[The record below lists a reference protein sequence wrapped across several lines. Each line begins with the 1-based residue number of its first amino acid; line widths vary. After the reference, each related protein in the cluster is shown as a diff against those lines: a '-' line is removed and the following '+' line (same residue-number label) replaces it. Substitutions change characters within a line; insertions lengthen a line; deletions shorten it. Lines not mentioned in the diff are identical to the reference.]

1 MLQTGRALSSLN
13 GRAGMV
19 LAGALLALT
28 ALPCAF
34 AQDALAP
41 PDGVDPAAPYLA
53 YEPGPVFI
61 YNVLLIDGTGA
72 PARLGIDVLIADGR
86 IEGVGTDLEPPAG
99 ARLVDGAGLTLIPG
113 LVGAHNHTHMPGAP
127 MLQRAAARLYLAAGV
142 TTIRTVGAASPL
154 ADLAMGRAAD
164 DGSVAAPRV
173 STSSPYV
180 SGPGDAPVMVQPAS
194 DAEARAFVRR
204 WAEIE
209 VGWIKLYRRVEPS
222 IARAVIEEA
231 HAHGLRVAGH
241 LCSLT
246 FAEAAALGIDTI
258 EHGLVSASD
267 FVTGKPPG
275 ECVPG
280 SVQAMAGVDPDGAAA
295 QAVYRALIENGTAL
309 VSTAAIVET
318 RYPHRY
324 QGDARVLRY
333 LAPAFREAHDARQ
346 ARLADQARSEEPDPA
361 FANALRFERT
371 FFEAGGLLAAG
382 VDAGWHNLPGF
393 GDQRNYAL
401 FLEAGFSPEE
411 AVQVMTLNGAIVIGR
426 EAELGSV
433 EAGKAADLVLLDG
446 ALPSDPSAI
455 TRPVL
460 VFRGGQAF
468 SPDRLLSGLEG
479 RVGLQ

>member
-1 MLQTGRALSSLN
+1 MAHVT
-13 GRAGMV
+13 GMV
-19 LAGALLALT
+19 WGVVLLCSLAAAHV
-28 ALPCAF
+28 
-34 AQDALAP
+34 QDTPAA
-41 PDGVDPAAPYLA
+41 PDGVDPAAAYLA
-53 YEPGPVFI
+53 FTPGPVFI
-61 YNVLLIDGTGA
+61 ANVELIDGTGS
-72 PARLGIDVLIADGR
+72 PARAGADVLIVDGHIAAVGVDMPVPAD
-86 IEGVGTDLEPPAG
+86 
-99 ARLVDGAGLTLIPG
+99 ARRVDGAGLTLIPG
-113 LVGAHNHTHMPGAP
+113 IVGGHNHTHIPGAP
-127 MLQRAAARLYLAAGV
+127 LLQRAAARLYLANGV
-142 TTIRTVGAASPL
+142 TTIRTVGAASPM
-154 ADLAMGRAAD
+154 ADLAVAQAAEA
-164 DGSVAAPRV
+164 GLVAAPRV

-194 DAEARAFVRR
+194 EAEARAFVQR
-204 WAEIE
+204 WADIG
-209 VGWIKLYRRVEPS
+209 VGWIKLYRRVEPE

-246 FAEAAALGIDTI
+246 FAEAAEMGIDTI

-267 FVTGKPPG
+267 FVAGKPDG

-280 SVQAMAGVDPDGAAA
+280 SVQAMADVDPDGAAA

-324 QGDARVLRY
+324 QGEERVVRY
-333 LAPAFREAHDARQ
+333 LAPAFREAYDARQ
-346 ARLADQARSEEPDPA
+346 ASLAQEARTTVPDGA
-361 FANALRFERT
+361 FANALRFERA
-371 FFEAGGLLAAG
+371 FHEAGGLLAAG
-382 VDAGWHNLPGF
+382 LDPGRHNLPGF

-411 AVQVMTLNGAIVIGR
+411 AVRVMTLNGAMVIGR
-426 EAELGSV
+426 DAELGSI
-433 EAGKAADLVLLDG
+433 EPGKRADLVLLDG
-446 ALPSDPSAI
+446 ALSSDPSAI

-468 SPDRLLSGLEG
+468 SPERLLSGLEG

>member
-1 MLQTGRALSSLN
+1 MARDGVFWGMIMAAAL
-13 GRAGMV
+13 ACAP
-19 LAGALLALT
+19 AGAS
-28 ALPCAF
+28 
-34 AQDALAP
+34 AQDVSS
-41 PDGVDPAAPYLA
+41 PDGVDPASLYLA
-53 YEPGPVFI
+53 FESGPVFI
-61 YNVLLIDGTGA
+61 DTVDLIDGTGA
-72 PARLGIDVLIADGR
+72 PARAGVDVLIADGR
-86 IEGVGTDLEPPAG
+86 IAAVGMDLTPPAD
-99 ARLVDGAGLTLIPG
+99 ARRVDGAGLTLIPG

-127 MLQRAAARLYLAAGV
+127 LLQRAAARLYLAGGV

-154 ADLAMGRAAD
+154 ADLAMGRAAE
-164 DGSVAAPRV
+164 DGVAAAPRV
-173 STSSPYV
+173 STSAPYV

-194 DAEARAFVRR
+194 EAEARAFVRR
-204 WAEIE
+204 WAEIG
-209 VGWIKLYRRVEPS
+209 VGWIKLYRRVEPA

-231 HAHGLRVAGH
+231 HAHGLKVAGH

-246 FAEAAALGIDTI
+246 FADAAAMGIDTI

-267 FVTGKPPG
+267 FVADKPPG
-275 ECVPG
+275 ECVSG

-295 QAVYRALIENGTAL
+295 QTVYRALIENGTAL

-324 QGDARVLRY
+324 QGEARAIRY
-333 LAPAFREAHDARQ
+333 LAPALREAHDARQ
-346 ARLADQARSEEPDPA
+346 ARLAEQAQTTAPDGA
-361 FANALRFERT
+361 FANALRFERA

-382 VDAGWHNLPGF
+382 LDPGRHNLPGF

-401 FLEAGFSPEE
+401 FLEAGFSPED

-426 EAELGSV
+426 ETELGSV
-433 EAGKAADLVLLDG
+433 EAGKIADLVLLDG
-446 ALPSDPSAI
+446 PLASDPSAI

-468 SPDRLLSGLEG
+468 SPERLLAGLEG

>member
-1 MLQTGRALSSLN
+1 MARP
-13 GRAGMV
+13 RGMIWTV
-19 LAGALLALT
+19 ALLCSLAT
-28 ALPCAF
+28 SY
-34 AQDALAP
+34 AQDA
-41 PDGVDPAAPYLA
+41 PAAPDGIDPAEPYLA
-53 YEPGPVFI
+53 FETGPVLI
-61 YNVLLIDGTGA
+61 GNVELIDGTGA
-72 PARLGIDVLIADGR
+72 PARTSVDVLIADGH
-86 IEGVGTDLEPPAG
+86 IAAVGEGLAAPAG
-99 ARLVDGAGLTLIPG
+99 TRRVDGVGLTLIPG
-113 LVGAHNHTHMPGAP
+113 IVGAHNHTHIPGAP
-127 MLQRAAARLYLAAGV
+127 LLQQAAARLYLANGV

-154 ADLAMGRAAD
+154 ADLAMAEAAD
-164 DGSVAAPRV
+164 VGVAAAPRV

-180 SGPGDAPVMVQPAS
+180 SGPGDAPVMVQPS
-194 DAEARAFVRR
+194 SEDEARTFVRR
-204 WAEIE
+204 WAEIG
-209 VGWIKLYRRVEPS
+209 VGWIKLYRRVEPE

-246 FAEAAALGIDTI
+246 FAEAAEMGIDTI

-267 FVTGKPPG
+267 FVVGKPDG

-280 SVQAMAGVDPDGAAA
+280 SVQAMADVDPDGAAA

-324 QGDARVLRY
+324 QGEERVVRY
-333 LAPAFREAHDARQ
+333 LAPAFREAYDARQ
-346 ARLADQARSEEPDPA
+346 SLLAEEAATAAPDGA
-361 FANALRFERT
+361 FANALRFERA
-371 FFEAGGLLAAG
+371 FYEAGGLLAAG
-382 VDAGWHNLPGF
+382 LDPGRHNLPGF

-426 EAELGSV
+426 QAELGSV
-433 EAGKAADLVLLDG
+433 EPSKRADLVLLDG
-446 ALPSDPSAI
+446 VLSSDPSAI

-460 VFRGGQAF
+460 VFQGGQAF
-468 SPDRLLSGLEG
+468 SPERLLSGLEG

>member
-1 MLQTGRALSSLN
+1 MMRKAVT
-13 GRAGMV
+13 AGMV
-19 LAGALLALT
+19 WLAAVLFGAAT
-28 ALPCAF
+28 ASG
-34 AQDALAP
+34 QDDAAVPAP
-41 PDGVDPAAPYLA
+41 PDSTDPAPPYLA
-53 YEPGPVFI
+53 FEPGPVFI
-61 YNVLLIDGTGA
+61 ETVTVIDGTGA
-72 PARLGIDVLIADGR
+72 PAGHGLDVIIVDGR
-86 IEGVGTDLEPPAG
+86 IAALGEDLAPPPG
-99 ARLVDGAGLTLIPG
+99 ARRLDGAGLTLIPG

-127 MLQRAAARLYLAAGV
+127 LLQRAAARLYLAAGV

-154 ADLAMGRAAD
+154 ADLAMAGAAE
-164 DGSVAAPRV
+164 DGLAAAPRV

-194 DAEARAFVRR
+194 EDEARAFVQR
-204 WAEIE
+204 WAEIG
-209 VGWIKLYRRVEPS
+209 VGWIKLYRRVEPA

-231 HAHGLRVAGH
+231 HARGLRVAGH

-267 FVTGKPPG
+267 FVADKPEG
-275 ECVPG
+275 TCVAG
-280 SVQAMAGVDPDGAAA
+280 SVQAMATVDPDGAAA
-295 QAVYRALIENGTAL
+295 HAVYRALIENGTAL

-324 QGDARVLRY
+324 QGDARVVRY
-333 LAPAFREAHDARQ
+333 LAPAFREAHEARQ
-346 ARLADQARSEEPDPA
+346 ARLAEDALNTAPDAA
-361 FANALRFERT
+361 FANALRFERA

-382 VDAGWHNLPGF
+382 LDPGRHNLPGF

-411 AVQVMTLNGAIVIGR
+411 AIQVMSLNGAIVIGR
-426 EAELGSV
+426 EAELGTV
-433 EAGKAADLVLLDG
+433 EAGKIADLVLLDG
-446 ALPSDPSAI
+446 ALASDPSAI

-460 VFRGGQAF
+460 VFRGGEAF

-479 RVGLQ
+479 GVGLQ